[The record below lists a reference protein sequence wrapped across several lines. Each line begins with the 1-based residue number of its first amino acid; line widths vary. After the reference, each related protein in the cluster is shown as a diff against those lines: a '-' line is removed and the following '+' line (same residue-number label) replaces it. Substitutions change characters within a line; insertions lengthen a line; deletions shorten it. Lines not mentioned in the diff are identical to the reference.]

1 MGQSPTHW
9 HLDKKVPIALIA
21 AIVMQTVMGG
31 VWLGSV
37 QERVARNERDMASA
51 SDQGERLARIE
62 TLLETIE
69 ARLDRERP

>member
-1 MGQSPTHW
+1 MEQASTHW
-9 HLDKKVPIALIA
+9 HLDKKVPIALIG
-21 AIVMQTVMGG
+21 AIILQTIAGG
-31 VWLGSV
+31 VWLGSI
-37 QERVARNERDMASA
+37 QERVARNERDISSA